1 MLLRQRAGIG
11 PLDRLNPRILAS
23 KLNLQFV
30 EIEAI
35 KGLRAEVLQSITA
48 MDVREW
54 SGMGQKLPNGDLLIA
69 LNPNMTIERETVT
82 IMEEVAHAH
91 YGHQPVELR
100 TMPLGLTQRRY
111 DEDAEREAYWTAGAA
126 LLPAKAVGIAVYRGL
141 SAEDLAVDYEI
152 SVELAEMRIKT
163 LRLWTH
169 YNPDPLQI
177 RRAS

>member
-11 PLDRLNPRILAS
+11 PLDRLNPRVLAS

-30 EIEAI
+30 QIEAI
-35 KGLRAEVLQSITA
+35 KGLRAEVLQGITT

-100 TMPLGLTQRRY
+100 SISSGLTQRRY

-126 LLPAKAVGIAVYRGL
+126 LLPSKAVGIAVYRGL
-141 SAEDLAVDYEI
+141 SAEDLAIDYET
-152 SVELAEMRIKT
+152 SVDLAEMRIKT
-163 LRLWTH
+163 LRLWTY
-169 YNPDPLQI
+169 YNPDSLQI